1 MRRSLSE
8 PFFLLDQNLSY
19 RIALQVSRATGYPI
33 TTVRN
38 EWPDRNLSVNPPDD
52 WEIIP
57 HLGAKA
63 GHRSVWI
70 TSDWDAFDDY
80 PQLINRHRISVV
92 WLRRPQNRNAPFR
105 RPQQARLLVAVME
118 TAHRLVAES
127 TAPVYLRAS
136 FDDELPILERL
147 QGALPGTDEDWRR
160 IPLD

>member
-8 PFFLLDQNLSY
+8 PFFLLDQCMSY
-19 RIALQVSRATGYPI
+19 RVASQVSRSTGYPI
-33 TTVRN
+33 TTVPN
-38 EWPDRNLSVNPPDD
+38 EWPDRNLSENPPED

-57 HLGAKA
+57 HLAAKA
-63 GHRSVWI
+63 SYRGLWI
-70 TSDWDAFDDY
+70 TLDWGASGEHSH
-80 PQLINRHRISVV
+80 LIERHRISVL
-92 WLRRPQNRNAPFR
+92 WLRGPSDNNRTLR

-118 TAHRLVAES
+118 TVHRLVAES
-127 TAPVYLRAS
+127 TAPVYLRAR